1 MANKSDKLETLF
13 SFEVLVEY
21 VNLDRVSQGSVD
33 PAVAIRLL
41 DFPTLM
47 IYPGGREEDAQ
58 QDDDSGSEKEN
69 EASQFLHPPR
79 GRNREYRFN
88 KGKSCLFKIRLDSLH
103 THLSNTPLYAMVLDL
118 TKEAPKLVGSSL
130 ISLAKTAD
138 RVMADVRQHGICTPS
153 AQGEKGVFAV
163 SNLMGDR
170 VGCISLGFKLL
181 SLGASLIPHIPE
193 NRILKTGSCQVKDH
207 TVTPSGDLETGAD
220 SIQVTLPVAP
230 GDSSSVLLQK
240 MELEGQ
246 HTQVII
252 SEPDAKQRNVT
263 SAGTQT
269 DFVKRR
275 QIETQRKNVG
285 LDNATDTAVFC
296 PPPLYYRCSV
306 KEQDEVDA
314 DRYRSVR
321 VGIEALGVEELC
333 SEEDEC
339 AEERDLPAKGQAL
352 KHTKDGS
359 ERSGAAQQSQTALG
373 DTLRQLP
380 LLNALLLELSLLS
393 SQPQLPPLPVHP
405 RLAWLYRSAEE
416 QSHGAVQEMRSGS
429 PAYTSSTSQTPVRKR
444 STSPGLK
451 QWKLQAKTT
460 GSLPISPKENGKTL
474 KTNASHE
481 KDRKK
486 VPSPVPKR
494 KLMYGLTN
502 TLRLRLQKTNPDMLI
517 NHERRERYRRKQIE
531 LMKCKNKKSGR
542 MKSRQAQERQNHTPR
557 AAEIR
562 DAGNS
567 LDGNVETLIN
577 SLDLESP
584 RVENPVTQHRRKQQ
598 SSSPVITKFH
608 LRSSNH
614 PARETV
620 SNAVPKRG
628 KKPGLVSSESSVH
641 VHIPNVLSQ
650 DPDHSGDETGFPEP
664 NATSPGFPSSS
675 SDGNMS
681 PGSSRFSSPGREYSD
696 DFIDSPEP
704 LEYVEDFSGPE
715 PSDCHSAELKNG
727 SEPALAAPRE
737 DCSDEGSSSNSSSFG
752 SQRAAVPL
760 PIRANSSP
768 KLSLKGTRVTRPRQ
782 GTPAITESTEDSEH
796 VSVDSKQPGDDR
808 GTPRSLNIVAKETF
822 DSQTLPGSG
831 RQYGSFEG
839 SYCISDSLGSPVG
852 TNDTDLEFIGHEVA
866 SRELHEEEEARD
878 ELGSLDFEN
887 KYHHISELVV
897 NKLPGYTL

>member
-21 VNLDRVSQGSVD
+21 VNLDRVSKGSVD

-69 EASQFLHPPR
+69 EASRFLHPPR
-79 GRNREYRFN
+79 GRNREYRFH

-138 RVMADVRQHGICTPS
+138 RMMADVRQHGICTPS

-193 NRILKTGSCQVKDH
+193 NRILKTGS
-207 TVTPSGDLETGAD
+207 S
-220 SIQVTLPVAP
+220 P
-230 GDSSSVLLQK
+230 GDS
-240 MELEGQ
+240 
-246 HTQVII
+246 
-252 SEPDAKQRNVT
+252 
-263 SAGTQT
+263 
-269 DFVKRR
+269 

-314 DRYRSVR
+314 DRYRSVS
-321 VGIEALGVEELC
+321 VGMEALGVEELC

-352 KHTKDGS
+352 KHTRDGS
-359 ERSGAAQQSQTALG
+359 ECSGAAQQSQTAPAALG

-380 LLNALLLELSLLS
+380 LLNALLVELSLLS

-405 RLAWLYRSAEE
+405 HLAWLYRSAEE
-416 QSHGAVQEMRSGS
+416 QSHGAVQEM
-429 PAYTSSTSQTPVRKR
+429 STSQTPVRKR

-460 GSLPISPKENGKTL
+460 ASLPVSPKENAKTQ
-474 KTNASHE
+474 KTNASQE

-486 VPSPVPKR
+486 VPSPAPKR

-542 MKSRQAQERQNHTPR
+542 MKSRQVQEKQNHTPR
-557 AAEIR
+557 GAEICA
-562 DAGNS
+562 AGNS

-584 RVENPVTQHRRKQQ
+584 RVENPVTHHRRKQQ
-598 SSSPVITKFH
+598 SSSPVIK
-608 LRSSNH
+608 N
-614 PARETV
+614 
-620 SNAVPKRG
+620 
-628 KKPGLVSSESSVH
+628 
-641 VHIPNVLSQ
+641 
-650 DPDHSGDETGFPEP
+650 
-664 NATSPGFPSSS
+664 
-675 SDGNMS
+675 
-681 PGSSRFSSPGREYSD
+681 
-696 DFIDSPEP
+696 PEP

-715 PSDCHSAELKNG
+715 PSDCHSAEFKNG
-727 SEPALAAPRE
+727 SEPALAAPRK
-737 DCSDEGSSSNSSSFG
+737 DCSDEVSGSSSSSFG

-760 PIRANSSP
+760 PIKANSSP
-768 KLSLKGTRVTRPRQ
+768 KLSLKGTRVIRPRQ
-782 GTPAITESTEDSEH
+782 ETPAITESTEDSEH

-822 DSQTLPGSG
+822 DSQTLPGSA

-839 SYCISDSLGSPVG
+839 SYSISDSLVSPIA

-866 SRELHEEEEARD
+866 SCEPREEEEARD